1 MAGHN
6 SITLVG
12 RLGRDPEARSVQSGG
27 KVVNF
32 SMATSDDWTDKSSG
46 ERKSRVQWHKVTIW
60 NEKIGE
66 IAERYLKKGSQCL
79 IVGAME
85 YRKYTDKEG
94 AEREAAEIVLR
105 PFRGELTLL
114 DPKPSSDGE
123 RTERQEPARAAAK
136 PANRTNA
143 SPSWDAPK
151 GGGDLDDDIPF

>member
-136 PANRTNA
+136 PVERAATK
-143 SPSWDAPK
+143 PSHN
-151 GGGDLDDDIPF
+151 DLDDDIPF